1 MQGKKTI
8 ELDHLLNYIED
19 ERELEC
25 YLQQHLSQETLN
37 FIDYLEQLRLTK
49 NLKKSTLI
57 EQADIHRTYGY
68 QILNGTKKPSRDNL
82 LKLCFGGEFT
92 LDEANRLLT
101 LAGYNKLYSKDQRDS
116 LLIFC
121 LNKQF
126 PLIKTNL
133 FLDHYNQAPLGEE
146 E

>member
-126 PLIKTNL
+126 PLLKTNL

-146 E
+146 D

>member
-126 PLIKTNL
+126 PLLKTNL